1 MDIWNKVA
9 VLFMAV
15 SVPLA
20 AGASDQSI
28 QAAETSVRLGLTGG
42 YESYSRAGAEQSGQG
57 AGVIGVTA
65 GFSDLSPSSA
75 PGFLLPDL
83 YASAGYDFSAGVGS
97 GKRDIS
103 DTPFAAHDNAYY
115 NTATIRLGAGKPIGG
130 HMEVIPYALAGYQNW
145 SRNSAGPAGYGE
157 FYQSEILGGGVR
169 FDLAGSPSVVLSA
182 SAEGYAVV
190 GGAGSGPSQNFD
202 EGLGAS
208 AAERVSLDADYRL
221 NRTWHAFAGLG
232 VNHFEYGGAKIT
244 VSGLSGPG
252 GASLQISSMFGLA
265 YGF

>member
-1 MDIWNKVA
+1 MDGWNKVA
-9 VLFMAV
+9 ALFMAV
-15 SVPLA
+15 SVPLMA
-20 AGASDQSI
+20 VASDQSI
-28 QAAETSVRLGLTGG
+28 QAAETSVRLGLTSG
-42 YESYSRAGAEQSGQG
+42 YESYGRVTSEQSGQG
-57 AGVIGVTA
+57 AGVIGITA
-65 GFSDLSPSSA
+65 GFSDLSSSSA

-83 YASAGYDFSAGVGS
+83 YASAGYDFSAGFGN
-97 GKRDIS
+97 GKRDS
-103 DTPFAAHDNAYY
+103 SGTPFATHDNAYY
-115 NTATIRLGAGKPIGG
+115 NTATIRLGAGKPVGG
-130 HMEVIPYALAGYQNW
+130 RMELIPYALAGYRNW

-169 FDLAGSPSVVLSA
+169 FDLAGGPSVVLSA

-190 GGAGSGPSQNFD
+190 GGGGSGPSQNFD
-202 EGLGAS
+202 EGLEAS

-232 VNHFEYGGAKIT
+232 VNHFEYGGSKINAP
-244 VSGLSGPG
+244 GLAGPG